1 MIRLQTSLFRIL
13 LLGAFFS
20 FVVSCNSSGTSGKG
34 YTIDGKINGLNSGL
48 AYLILQTDGDIETVD
63 SVQITD
69 GVFHFSGSIDQPT
82 MHFLRF
88 GELNQAAP
96 IFMENT
102 AMELTVYVDSL
113 PMIQLKGSQSHEEL
127 MGYIDQ
133 MRSFDQGA
141 MELQTQYQN
150 LMMAANTGT
159 VDTTGIMGQIQS
171 LIDQLNA
178 NVAAKTAFQK
188 QWPLDNLDKP
198 AGAYAAW
205 ANRQAQLYSFE
216 ETKELSEKLSTAQ
229 PESPYAGYIAGFV
242 SKVGATQLGAIAP
255 DFSLPNPEG
264 KMVKLSDY
272 RGQYVLIDFWAGW
285 CGPCRKEN
293 PNLVAAYQQYK
304 DRNFTILGVS
314 LDRERG
320 YWLQAIQDD
329 GLTWTQV
336 SDLKWWRSEVARQYG
351 IESIPA
357 NFLLDP
363 DGKIIARD
371 LRSPNLEN
379 MLATLLP

>member
-1 MIRLQTSLFRIL
+1 M
-13 LLGAFFS
+13 
-20 FVVSCNSSGTSGKG
+20 
-34 YTIDGKINGLNSGL
+34 
-48 AYLILQTDGDIETVD
+48 
-63 SVQITD
+63 
-69 GVFHFSGSIDQPT
+69 
-82 MHFLRF
+82 
-88 GELNQAAP
+88 
-96 IFMENT
+96 
-102 AMELTVYVDSL
+102 
-113 PMIQLKGSQSHEEL
+113 
-127 MGYIDQ
+127 
-133 MRSFDQGA
+133 
-141 MELQTQYQN
+141 
-150 LMMAANTGT
+150 
-159 VDTTGIMGQIQS
+159 
-171 LIDQLNA
+171 
-178 NVAAKTAFQK
+178 
-188 QWPLDNLDKP
+188 
-198 AGAYAAW
+198 
-205 ANRQAQLYSFE
+205 
-216 ETKELSEKLSTAQ
+216 SEKLSTAQ

-242 SKVGATQLGAIAP
+242 SKVGATQIGAIAP

-264 KMVKLSDY
+264 KMVKLSDF

-314 LDRERG
+314 LDREKG

-363 DGKIIARD
+363 EGKIIARD

-379 MLATLLP
+379 MLASLIP